1 LSLFLSCS
9 RRGILVVASFAFK
22 GWSKMLVREIM
33 TSPAYSVHEDTT
45 LEAALRLMA
54 TSRVTSLPVIDGDG
68 RVVGVLSEADLLKAD
83 LEPDPRAHVR
93 LARQPSDPMLSTVT
107 QVMTARPHTVRE
119 DSDVAELAHTFST
132 TSWKSVPVVH
142 GDVLLGVVSRSD
154 VIRAMARSD
163 TQIAGE
169 IAQVLT
175 ETGMG
180 AWHVDVVDA
189 VVHVSGTGS
198 AREKAAVISIAQ
210 SVKGVR
216 HVTAE
221 EQGSH

>member
-1 LSLFLSCS
+1 
-9 RRGILVVASFAFK
+9 
-22 GWSKMLVREIM
+22 MLVREIM
-33 TSPAYSVHEDTT
+33 TSPAYSVQEDTT
-45 LEAALRLMA
+45 LEAALKLMA
-54 TSRVTSLPVIDGDG
+54 TSRVTSLPVIDGAG

-93 LARQPSDPMLSTVT
+93 LARQPIDPLLSTVT
-107 QVMTARPHTVRE
+107 QVMTAHPHTVRE
-119 DSDVAELAHTFST
+119 DSDVAELAHTFAT
-132 TSWKSVPVVH
+132 TSWKSVPVVRG

-175 ETGMG
+175 ETGLG
-180 AWHVDVVDA
+180 AWHVDVVDG

-198 AREKAAVISIAQ
+198 DREKAAVISVAQ

-216 HVTAE
+216 HVSTKE
-221 EQGSH
+221 